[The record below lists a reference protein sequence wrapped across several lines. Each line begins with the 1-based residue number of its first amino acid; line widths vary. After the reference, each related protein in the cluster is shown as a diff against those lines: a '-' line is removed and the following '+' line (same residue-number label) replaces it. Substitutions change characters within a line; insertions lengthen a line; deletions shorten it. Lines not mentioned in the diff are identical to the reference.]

1 MKKPFFKRYVI
12 ICELA
17 GLGRPPAR
25 ALYCNNQRKVRRL
38 NEETTARG
46 KTISDPEIIE
56 LILDGHTEAYADLVR
71 QYHKRVMG
79 YCFSM
84 LADHSE
90 AEEAAQDVF
99 VKAYR
104 SLGKFKGDSSF
115 STWLYR
121 ITANHCLD
129 VLRKRN
135 RRRTVSLDALLEQ
148 DGNRVQELFSEP
160 GTFQARLEDRQ
171 LADRILSTLP
181 SDYRTIL
188 TLREADGLEYQEIA
202 KVLHCSLDAV
212 KGRLARARKQL
223 MANLRHLREVQDVH
237 TYRKH
242 KDKDR

>member
-1 MKKPFFKRYVI
+1 MRLDYIEKRGPWDV
-12 ICELA
+12 
-17 GLGRPPAR
+17 LGRAV
-25 ALYCNNQRKVRRL
+25 YCNTQRETGRL
-38 NEETTARG
+38 NEETIPRG
-46 KTISDPEIIE
+46 KTISDPQIIQ
-56 LILDGHTEAYADLVR
+56 LIRDGHTEAYADLVR

-84 LADHSE
+84 LANHSE

-148 DGNRVQELFSEP
+148 DGNRVQEIFSETA
-160 GTFQARLEDRQ
+160 TFHSRLEDRQ
-171 LADRILSTLP
+171 LADKILSTLP

-202 KVLHCSLDAV
+202 DTLKCSLDAV

-223 MANLRHLREVQDVH
+223 MTNLQHLREVQDVH
-237 TYRKH
+237 TYRKP
-242 KDKDR
+242 KDTDR

>member
-1 MKKPFFKRYVI
+1 
-12 ICELA
+12 
-17 GLGRPPAR
+17 
-25 ALYCNNQRKVRRL
+25 
-38 NEETTARG
+38 
-46 KTISDPEIIE
+46 
-56 LILDGHTEAYADLVR
+56 
-71 QYHKRVMG
+71 MG

-84 LADHSE
+84 LANHSE

-129 VLRKRN
+129 VLRKRS

-148 DGNRVQELFSEP
+148 EGDRVQGLFSQP
-160 GTFQARLEDRQ
+160 GTFHTRLEDRQ
-171 LADRILSTLP
+171 LADKVLSTLP
-181 SDYRTIL
+181 ADYRTIL

-202 KVLHCSLDAV
+202 GVLKCSLDAV

-223 MANLRHLREVQDVH
+223 MENVRHLRETQDVH
-237 TYRKH
+237 TYRKP
-242 KDKDR
+242 KDRTDET